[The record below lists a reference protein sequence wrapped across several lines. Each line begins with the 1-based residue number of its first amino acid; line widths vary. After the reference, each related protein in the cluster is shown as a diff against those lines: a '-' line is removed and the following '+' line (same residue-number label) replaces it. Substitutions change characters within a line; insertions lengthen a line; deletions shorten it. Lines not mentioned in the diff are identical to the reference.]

1 MGMTVIE
8 LSGNGTCTKFSLL
21 EMQRWRWVWDSIFG
35 WLCNTILNC
44 LVTSSDS
51 RTWSI
56 YLRRSLER
64 PLECLWG
71 SPNPCQGPTPASGH
85 PRVHFASQQIPR
97 TEATREVPVALIAQ
111 EIFQVYLI
119 FEHRQSL
126 PGKSTLHLQLLP
138 FCSCS
143 AGCKYLQG
151 APIQESLCLRAV
163 LNPSP
168 ELVQVKA
175 LRHYL
180 TFPYISQQL
189 ELFFPLQELTVKLE
203 V

>member
-56 YLRRSLER
+56 YLRRSVER

-85 PRVHFASQQIPR
+85 PRVHFASQQVPR

-126 PGKSTLHLQLLP
+126 PGKRAHCICSFCLSALVLLV
-138 FCSCS
+138 
-143 AGCKYLQG
+143 ANICKGPQFRKASVY
-151 APIQESLCLRAV
+151 
-163 LNPSP
+163 
-168 ELVQVKA
+168 VQC
-175 LRHYL
+175 
-180 TFPYISQQL
+180 
-189 ELFFPLQELTVKLE
+189 
-203 V
+203 